1 MDVWSSLLLS
11 VSLLCLIPLLLVFQS
26 ESEFVSLVG
35 VQVELRRQGHLQ
47 GVRQIVR
54 RCHRHLQK
62 EKLAIRQR
70 PEKSNFEHVCSY
82 DLSNLKKTNHK
93 KL

>member
-62 EKLAIRQR
+62 D
-70 PEKSNFEHVCSY
+70 N
-82 DLSNLKKTNHK
+82 
-93 KL
+93 